1 MSPPPTNPRRYTDIK
16 FMSVYL
22 FLLKIIVEMY
32 SNIILKLQAKIGE
45 DNMNIGGL
53 NVVSLIIG
61 NIVMIDK
68 MEFEDFSTY
77 ETKDLLIKRD
87 RCRCVHVASKQTF
100 IVLVMSLCATSLMAI
115 YGLGYTI
122 MNQLSSFNNII
133 QIAFSIWMLIIL
145 SIITSM
151 IFITRNKIRSNL
163 SILGYINNELF
174 VREMN
179 ELPIQIR
186 PEKLYRNE
194 KKEIQKFYY

>member
-1 MSPPPTNPRRYTDIK
+1 MSHPPTNPRRYTDIK

-77 ETKDLLIKRD
+77 KTKDLLIKRD
-87 RCRCVHVASKQTF
+87 KCRCVHVASKQTF

-145 SIITSM
+145 PIITSM

>member
-1 MSPPPTNPRRYTDIK
+1 MEVSSLKNGK
-16 FMSVYL
+16 SL
-22 FLLKIIVEMY
+22 FVPLK
-32 SNIILKLQAKIGE
+32 A
-45 DNMNIGGL
+45 
-53 NVVSLIIG
+53 
-61 NIVMIDK
+61 
-68 MEFEDFSTY
+68 
-77 ETKDLLIKRD
+77 KDLLIKRD
-87 RCRCVHVASKQTF
+87 KCRCVHVASKQTF

-145 SIITSM
+145 PIITSM